1 MPLGARKLTDASNR
15 LEILKGLAVSGSSGA
30 VVTQHKKASQV
41 GADVLRANGNAVDAA
56 VAIAFALGVL
66 EPWMSGMGGGGYM
79 LVGQSKEAPMLVD
92 FNMRSPIHANP
103 SDYPIVEGVSNDL
116 FPWCCVED
124 ERNTRGPLSIC
135 APTMVAG
142 LELVWKKYGSLP
154 WKTLLEPAIQ
164 FANEGLPVD
173 WYTQLV
179 LSSVVKDLRRNPAT
193 KAMFLDN
200 EGDTV
205 TAGWTS
211 LSQPSIET
219 KALAGTLSA
228 IADEGGSVF
237 VSGEVGQALVE
248 DIREAGGNLT
258 LRDLELAVPRIVEPA
273 NISYRDNKIWST
285 SGLSGGTTLLE
296 IFKNLEKYSMKMEP
310 PDEYYST
317 LVKTILPALT
327 DRLENLGGISEVANK
342 EGCTTHFCVTD
353 QNGLTVSSTITL
365 VTLFGSK
372 VISPQTGI
380 LLNSGMAWFDP
391 LPNQAN
397 SIEPGK
403 LCLNNMAPTLAQQPD
418 GSQIAIGAAGGRK
431 ILPAIAQI
439 LSFMLD
445 NGMSLQD
452 ACFHPRLDVQFDNTI
467 VADSRID
474 GETLSLLGNLGNVHT
489 VEKNLFP
496 YHFGITGGLVNSN
509 GTVEAMPD
517 PMAPSATAICT

>member
-1 MPLGARKLTDASNR
+1 MPLSAHKLTNTSNR
-15 LEILKGLAVSGSSGA
+15 FEILKDLVARGSSGA
-30 VVTQHKKASQV
+30 VVTQHRKASQV

-66 EPWMSGMGGGGYM
+66 EPWMSGVGGGGYM
-79 LVGQSKEAPMLVD
+79 LVGRNREKPTLVD
-92 FNMRSPIHANP
+92 FNMRSPMQTNP
-103 SDYPIVEGVSNDL
+103 LDYPTVEGLSNDI
-116 FPWCCVED
+116 FPWHRVED
-124 ERNTRGPLSIC
+124 ERNTRGALSIC

-142 LELVWKKYGSLP
+142 LELAWKKFGSLP
-154 WKTLLEPAIQ
+154 WKILLEPAIQ
-164 FANEGLPVD
+164 FANEGLPID
-173 WYTQLV
+173 WYAQLV
-179 LSSVVKDLRRNPAT
+179 LNSVVKDLRRNPAT

-211 LSQPSIET
+211 LSQPSIDT

-228 IADEGGSVF
+228 IANEGGSVF

-258 LRDLELAVPRIVEPA
+258 LRDLELAMPRIVAPA
-273 NISYRDNKIWST
+273 NTSYRGNKIWST
-285 SGLSGGTTLLE
+285 SGLSGGITLLG
-296 IFKNLEKYSMKMEP
+296 IFKNLEKYSMKIQRP
-310 PDEYYST
+310 GEYYST

-327 DRLENLGGISEVANK
+327 DRLENLGGISEVGNN

-372 VISPQTGI
+372 VISPRTGV

-391 LPNQAN
+391 VPSRAN
-397 SIEPGK
+397 SIEAGK
-403 LCLNNMAPTLAQQPD
+403 LCLNNMAPTLVHQSN
-418 GSQIAIGAAGGRK
+418 GSQIAVGAAGGRK
-431 ILPAIAQI
+431 ILPAVAQI
-439 LSFMLD
+439 LSYMLD
-445 NGMSLQD
+445 SGMSLQN

-467 VADSRID
+467 VADDRID
-474 GETLSLLGNLGNVHT
+474 SKTLSLLGNLGNVHT

-496 YHFGITGGLVNSN
+496 YHFGITAGLVNSN
-509 GTVEAMPD
+509 GIIEAMPD
-517 PMAPSATAICT
+517 PMAPSSTAICI